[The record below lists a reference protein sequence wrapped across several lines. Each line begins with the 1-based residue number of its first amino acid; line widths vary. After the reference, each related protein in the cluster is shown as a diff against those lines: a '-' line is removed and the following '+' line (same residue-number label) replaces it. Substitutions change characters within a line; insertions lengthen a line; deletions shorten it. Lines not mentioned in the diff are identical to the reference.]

1 MWCWWPCIG
10 APRTKP
16 NPDSDQLA
24 YAQLL
29 SDLGVDVVL
38 GSHPHVIGPLAWV
51 EGASGNRTLVAY
63 SLGNFL
69 SNHDAPAPLNELEGM
84 LSCTFVKDAN
94 GVRVEDAAWTP
105 FGQPLRGGRL
115 GRVRARAI
123 TRPIWPRATHGS
135 AAWTILSPGSTTPAA
150 RWSTAWAAT
159 SPWSA
164 RQHSARR
171 PAAKGRRRSDHPT
184 DGKGRSRD
192 AKRADAFRNEAPRK
206 RQSTIEKLPDLA
218 VRRIAEERARQPSR
232 TRAVC

>member
-1 MWCWWPCIG
+1 M
-10 APRTKP
+10 
-16 NPDSDQLA
+16 
-24 YAQLL
+24 
-29 SDLGVDVVL
+29 DVVL

-105 FGQPLRGGRL
+105 LVNHCEEGAWGVYALGDYTPDLAARHAWLGGLGRSYRLARRHQPHGGQQPGRRLPRGRHANIARDGPLRRD
-115 GRVRARAI
+115 ADAPT
-123 TRPIWPRATHGS
+123 TRRMAKVAPETR
-135 AAWTILSPGSTTPAA
+135 
-150 RWSTAWAAT
+150 
-159 SPWSA
+159 SA
-164 RQHSARR
+164 RTPSQRSA
-171 PAAKGRRRSDHPT
+171 PKA
-184 DGKGRSRD
+184 
-192 AKRADAFRNEAPRK
+192 
-206 RQSTIEKLPDLA
+206 QSTIEKLPDLA